1 MQERSKMK
9 KLTKVELENFK
20 GLGKIEIDIR
30 NPSYYIVGK
39 NGTGKTTILQAIW
52 YALQG
57 KYGFGINKK
66 KDRFR
71 FIKEGQKKASAT
83 VEIFD
88 TEKNQTVIVE
98 RSFSKSKDEVRIT
111 TADGQALGVEYLS
124 GLLNHFTYDVHHF
137 ARLSPQEQSQ
147 MFGIDTAEIDAK
159 IKAARITLS
168 DANKHKLQKMTT
180 YQSHQSEIAQ
190 KAADIGQAIN
200 DGSGNLKPVDTQ
212 ELNDKIKSI
221 YAFNAEQKSIE
232 DKAQRIRDKI
242 DDLEQK
248 LIEAR
253 QALKEVPTPQPLKD
267 QTAVKTEIEKAQR
280 INAIVDLQK
289 EGEEIQ
295 VDMDSAKE
303 AWETHK
309 AIVENLEQ
317 EKVGIIK
324 AGKQK
329 IDDAGIDSTKI
340 DFDENGGLMVDGRY
354 LNEDAYNTADLVK
367 KCIMINMLF
376 SKPDFP
382 LFLIRN
388 GGLLDRDDDGT
399 IALFNEL
406 ESLGAQFICEV
417 VGDTKI
423 HNGILL
429 TQHTTEAKHV

>member
-1 MQERSKMK
+1 MERSKMK
-9 KLTKVELENFK
+9 TLTAVKLKNFK
-20 GLGKIEIDIR
+20 GLDKIEIDIR

-39 NGTGKTTILQAIW
+39 NGTGKTTVLQAIW

-57 KYGFGINKK
+57 KYGFGINRK

-71 FIKEGQKKASAT
+71 FIKEGTKKASAT

-88 TEKNQTVIVE
+88 TKKNQTVIIE

-111 TADGQALGVEYLS
+111 TADGQALGIEYLN
-124 GLLNHFTYDVHHF
+124 GMLNHFTYDVHHF
-137 ARLSPQEQSQ
+137 ARLTPQEQAQ
-147 MFGIDTAEIDAK
+147 MFGIDTKEIDAK

-180 YQSHQSEIAQ
+180 YQSHQEEIAQ

-200 DGSGNLKPVDTQ
+200 DGSGKLKAVDTQ

-221 YAFNAEQKSIE
+221 YAFNSEQKSIE

-248 LIEAR
+248 LVEAR
-253 QALKEVPTPQPLKD
+253 QDLKEIPTPQPLKD
-267 QTAVKTEIEKAQR
+267 QTAVKEEIENAQR
-280 INAIVDLQK
+280 INSIVDLQK
-289 EGEEIQ
+289 EGEEIR
-295 VDMDSAKE
+295 VDMDSAKK

-309 AIVENLEQ
+309 DFVENLEQ

-329 IDDAGIDSTKI
+329 IDDAGIESDTI

-354 LNEDAYNTADLVK
+354 LNEDSYNTADLVK
-367 KCIMINMLF
+367 KCIVINMLF

-388 GGLLDRDDDGT
+388 GGLLDRDADGT

-423 HNGILL
+423 DNGILL

>member
-1 MQERSKMK
+1 MK

-20 GLGKIEIDIR
+20 GLDKIEIDIN

-57 KYGFGINKK
+57 KYGFGINRK

-71 FIKEGQKKASAT
+71 FIKEGKKKASAT

-98 RSFSKSKDEVRIT
+98 RSFSKSKEEVRIT

-137 ARLSPQEQSQ
+137 ARLTPQEQAQ

-159 IKAARITLS
+159 IKSAKIDLS
-168 DANKHKLQKMTT
+168 DANKHKLQKMSV
-180 YQSHQSEIAQ
+180 YESHQKEIIQ

-200 DGSGNLKPVDTQ
+200 DGSGKLKRIDTQ
-212 ELNDKIKSI
+212 ELNDKIKNI
-221 YAFNAEQKSIE
+221 YAFNAEQERLEEKS
-232 DKAQRIRDKI
+232 QGIRDRI
-242 DDLEQK
+242 DDLEKQLVSAQK
-248 LIEAR
+248 E
-253 QALKEVPTPQPLKD
+253 LKNLPTPQPLKD
-267 QTAVKTEIEKAQR
+267 QTAVKTEIENAQK
-280 INAIVDLQK
+280 INSIVELQE
-289 EGEEIQ
+289 EGEQIQ
-295 VDMDSAKE
+295 IDLDSAKE
-303 AWETHK
+303 SWETHK

-324 AGKQK
+324 AGKKK
-329 IDDAGIDSTKI
+329 IDDAGIESENI
-340 DFDENGGLMVDGRY
+340 DFDENGGLMVGGRY
-354 LNEDAYNTADLVK
+354 VTEDTYNTAAIVK
-367 KCIMINMLF
+367 ICLTTRILCE
-376 SKPDFP
+376 KPDFP

-388 GGLLDRDDDGT
+388 GGLLDRDPDGT
-399 IALFNEL
+399 IALFNEI

-423 HNGILL
+423 DNGILL
-429 TQHTTEAKHV
+429 TQHTTESKHV